1 MSQFTNMT
9 FNQAMLHIAGYD
21 IYLKYKDNCS
31 EEWFNLPTSIHRT
44 MHFNTA
50 HRALHTTDRRM
61 WHAWGT
67 AFDALRDAGPFMD
80 DLEKGSERW
89 FINLGYA
96 IYSMRT
102 ASGWLGNSRYV
113 QSRMVR
119 ILKCIG
125 DDAFEEAIDEQINDG
140 NLSLNICEDCSNY
153 CTDTTYTADNERI
166 CNDCREEHYCY
177 DDYHSEWFHCDD
189 AASATGPNGES
200 WTVNCESNLNAFTW
214 DDDEERYIHDDYC
227 GDDDDSVIR
236 GYHAH
241 DDDFSLIDSPWTKAN
256 KRHFGVELE
265 VESTRGN
272 RNESAKNIY
281 DWFETNRASNE
292 QLLFEEDGSLSHGFE
307 MISNPMGLDKHREIW
322 KWLERKDLINNI
334 RSHNTSTCGLH
345 VHVSKKGLSAL
356 TISKAVCFVN
366 NPSNQSL
373 IKAIARRYGS
383 GYCRAKH
390 VTLAKGAQCGDK
402 YEMINLGKRHTMEF
416 RIFRGTLNYNAI
428 QAALEFTNAVINFSA
443 ATSMEELNE
452 LKFLEFIY
460 KPEQRMDTKFLRT
473 YLEQRSSR
481 IKDIVDRNVKPLYNL
496 RIVKPEPVAIVP
508 DEPAQAPPPRDRGS
522 RLDNITYPEDVAPVN
537 PNEASRQR
545 AVMAEHLRRLEAS
558 VSRPIETPMY
568 NTSYISSTPVSAP
581 STSYYIMDEFVTSIN
596 TPRAA

>member
-1 MSQFTNMT
+1 MSQFTDMT

-21 IYLKYKDNCS
+21 IYLKYKDNCA
-31 EEWFNLPTSIHRT
+31 EEWFDLPTSIYRI

-50 HRALHTTDRRM
+50 HRALHTTNRRM
-61 WHAWGT
+61 WHVWNT
-67 AFDALRDAGPFMD
+67 EFTALRDAGPFLD
-80 DLEKGSERW
+80 DPEKGSERW
-89 FINLGYA
+89 FINLGFA
-96 IYSMRT
+96 IYSMCST
-102 ASGWLGNSRYV
+102 SGWLGNSRYV
-113 QSRMVR
+113 HSRMVR
-119 ILKCIG
+119 ILKCI
-125 DDAFEEAIDEQINDG
+125 DEDTFEEALDEQISDG
-140 NLSLNICEDCSNY
+140 NVALQICEDCSDY
-153 CTDTTYTADNERI
+153 CTDTTYTTNDKHI
-166 CNDCREEHYCY
+166 CCNCRENHYCY
-177 DDYHSEWFHCDD
+177 DDYHNEWFPSCD
-189 AASATGPNGES
+189 AASATGPNGED
-200 WTVNCESNLNAFTW
+200 WIVNCEANLNAFTW
-214 DDDEERYIHDDYC
+214 DDNAERYFHDDYC
-227 GDDDDSVIR
+227 GDDYGSVIR

-241 DDDFSLIDSPWTKAN
+241 DDDFSLINSPWTKAN

-265 VESTRGN
+265 VECTRDN

-281 DWFETNRASNE
+281 DWFETNRADNE

-402 YEMINLGKRHTMEF
+402 YEMINLNKRHTMEF

-508 DEPAQAPPPRDRGS
+508 DEPAQTPAPRDRGS
-522 RLDNITYPEDVAPVN
+522 SRGNISYPEDVAPVD
-537 PNEASRQR
+537 PNAASRQR
-545 AVMAEHLRRLEAS
+545 IDLNRTIREHLEQLAERNRQ
-558 VSRPIETPMY
+558 RIEEEVL
-568 NTSYISSTPVSAP
+568 SDLV
-581 STSYYIMDEFVTSIN
+581 

>member
-1 MSQFTNMT
+1 MSQFTDMT
-9 FNQAMLHIAGYD
+9 FDQAMLHIAGYD
-21 IYLKYKDNCS
+21 IYLKYKDNCA
-31 EEWFNLPTSIHRT
+31 EEWFDLPTSIHRA

-50 HRALHTTDRRM
+50 HRALHTTNRRM
-61 WHAWGT
+61 WHAWGNE
-67 AFDALRDAGPFMD
+67 FDALRDAGPFMD
-80 DLEKGSERW
+80 DPEKGSERW
-89 FINLGYA
+89 FINLGFA
-96 IYSMRT
+96 IYSMRS
-102 ASGWLGNSRYV
+102 ASGWLGNVRYV
-113 QSRMVR
+113 QICMAR
-119 ILKCIG
+119 ILKRID

-140 NLSLNICEDCSNY
+140 NLALNICEDCSDY
-153 CTDTTYTADNERI
+153 CTDTTYTTNDEHI
-166 CNDCREEHYCY
+166 CCNCREDHYCY
-177 DDYHSEWFHCDD
+177 DDYHNEWFHIDD

-200 WTVNCESNLNAFTW
+200 WTVNCEANLSEFTW

-227 GDDDDSVIR
+227 GDEDDSVIR

-241 DDDFSLIDSPWTKAN
+241 HDDDFQLIESPWTKAN

-265 VESTRGN
+265 VECTRGN

-390 VTLAKGAQCGDK
+390 VTLANGAQCGDK
-402 YEMINLGKRHTMEF
+402 YEMINLNKRHTMEF

-428 QAALEFTNAVINFSA
+428 QAALEFTNAVINFST

-508 DEPAQAPPPRDRGS
+508 DEPAQTPAPRERGS
-522 RLDNITYPEDVAPVN
+522 SRGNISYPEDVAPVD
-537 PNEASRQR
+537 PNEESRRR
-545 AVMAEHLRRLEAS
+545 ATIDYMIAEHLNRYEEAAEQS
-558 VSRPIETPMY
+558 GITISIDNIPHWNGDLVQ
-568 NTSYISSTPVSAP
+568 TS
-581 STSYYIMDEFVTSIN
+581 
-596 TPRAA
+596 RAA